1 MFIMIVNFSLGFTDI
16 DKHELEHVYIY
27 LSLEKLKKE
36 GQLSLS
42 IAEADNLLGWD
53 DGLPMLSAFTLKI
66 DNKEIE
72 MLEDIIIQALLKDN
86 LIDTKTILKTHVTGD
101 TKDDNIKL
109 LPHEVYIHK
118 STRTSQ

>member
-1 MFIMIVNFSLGFTDI
+1 MIVNFSLGFTDI